1 VETDEFAAELPEAP
15 TFQRRKRKLVLI
27 GAGQAHLQIL
37 DWWREQPIRG
47 VELTLISAFP
57 TAIYGE
63 LLPAVLAGMVPRRE
77 VEIDL
82 HRLTRRSGADLVVD
96 KVVRLDPETRAID
109 LAVHPEQTFDAAS
122 INIGAV
128 HAREDLCQTHRTL
141 VSTQPMVTFLS
152 RFEHRLQEL
161 LQQSREAPGP
171 DPLQLAVVG
180 GSALGV
186 EFALCLQERSRRER
200 WHAKVRLIDAQSELL
215 SDHAARTGR
224 LVRRL
229 FRDRRIFL
237 NLRQPVVDC
246 EDDGPAELVLDNGE
260 RIRNDLAIWTAG
272 TAPPTLLSGF
282 QLPKTKRGYLGVR
295 STLQSTGDAPVFA
308 VGNVAEVGD
317 GPGSR
322 ARCNSSL
329 QAAVLWEN
337 LQQFFRDGE
346 LAEFDP
352 PQASPSYL
360 CCGDGTSIFNY
371 RSFAVRSAWMWRLQ
385 QRRDRQFLERFQ

>member
-1 VETDEFAAELPEAP
+1 M
-15 TFQRRKRKLVLI
+15 LI
-27 GAGQAHLQIL
+27 GAGQANLQIL
-37 DWWREQPIRG
+37 DWWRERPIRG
-47 VELTLISAFP
+47 VEVTLISAFP

-63 LLPAVLAGMVPRRE
+63 LLPAVIAGLVPRRD

-82 HRLTRRSGADLVVD
+82 HRLTRRCGAELVVD
-96 KVVRLDPETRAID
+96 KVIGLDPEARAID

-128 HAREDLCQTHRTL
+128 HVREELCQTHRTL

-152 RFEHRLQEL
+152 RLEHRLKEL
-161 LQQSREAPGP
+161 LQQYREAPGP
-171 DPLQLAVVG
+171 EPLQLAVVG

-186 EFALCLQERSRRER
+186 ELALCLQERAQREQ
-200 WHAKVRLIDAQSELL
+200 WHAKIRLVDARSELL
-215 SDHAARTGR
+215 TDHAARTGR

-237 NLRQPVVDC
+237 SLRQPVVDC
-246 EDDGPAELVLDNGE
+246 EDDGPAELVLENGE
-260 RIRNDLAIWTAG
+260 RIRNDLAIWAAG
-272 TAPPTLLSGF
+272 TAPPKLLAGF

-295 STLQSTGDAPVFA
+295 STLQTTGEAPVFA
-308 VGNVAEVGD
+308 VGNVAEVVD
-317 GPGSR
+317 VAGPRIRGSS
-322 ARCNSSL
+322 AA
-329 QAAVLWEN
+329 QATVLWEN
-337 LQQFFRDGE
+337 LQQFFREGE
-346 LAEFDP
+346 LAEFVP

-385 QRRDRQFLERFQ
+385 QRRDRQFLERFE